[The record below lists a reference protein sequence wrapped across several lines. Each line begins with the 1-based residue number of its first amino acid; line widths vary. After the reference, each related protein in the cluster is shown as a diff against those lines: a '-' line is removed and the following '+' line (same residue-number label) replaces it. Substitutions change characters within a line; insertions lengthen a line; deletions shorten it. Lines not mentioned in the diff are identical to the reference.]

1 MKMFLFDNPA
11 VEIWACLAMFKL
23 KSPPLYFWPLYIAW
37 SRERSENSDTFAV
50 ISANTPV
57 EKKERDKETF
67 TTTLW

>member
-1 MKMFLFDNPA
+1 M
-11 VEIWACLAMFKL
+11 
-23 KSPPLYFWPLYIAW
+23 SQYTGQ
-37 SRERSENSDTFAV
+37 ERGQRTVYAV

>member
-1 MKMFLFDNPA
+1 M
-11 VEIWACLAMFKL
+11 
-23 KSPPLYFWPLYIAW
+23 SQYW
-37 SRERSENSDTFAV
+37 SRERSENLDIYAV